1 LVDESDRIVDLSL
14 DERNSARDLIEN
26 FMVAANGAMA
36 DFLDRLGVA
45 SLRRVVQTPEN
56 WPRIQEI
63 ASELNDKLPSTPDAL
78 ALSQFLE
85 RRRVADPDRF
95 PDLSLAIVK
104 LLGPGDY
111 VVHIPGKESDG
122 HFGLAVHRYTHSTAP
137 NRRYADLIIQRLL
150 KSSNPAP
157 YSVGE
162 LEAIANHCNDR
173 ESAARKVERKMRK
186 VAAAVFMADR
196 VGDEFKA
203 IVTGVTP
210 KGTFARIIKPP
221 VDGMIVKRE
230 HGLKVGQQI
239 RVKLLST
246 DPERGFIDFAAV

>member
-1 LVDESDRIVDLSL
+1 VR
-14 DERNSARDLIEN
+14 
-26 FMVAANGAMA
+26 
-36 DFLDRLGVA
+36 
-45 SLRRVVQTPEN
+45 
-56 WPRIQEI
+56 
-63 ASELNDKLPSTPDAL
+63 
-78 ALSQFLE
+78 
-85 RRRVADPDRF
+85 
-95 PDLSLAIVK
+95 
-104 LLGPGDY
+104 
-111 VVHIPGKESDG
+111 IPGQESDG

-150 KSSNPAP
+150 KSSNPSP

-162 LEAIANHCNDR
+162 LAAIANHCNDR

-246 DPERGFIDFAAV
+246 DPERGFIDFAAIQ